1 MGTLTLA
8 QHRLTKLSYIKL
20 PSASVAHHE
29 FWTPTGPT
37 RGRSASTGAS
47 PSLAAV
53 PGTSRHG
60 LGIALDLGC
69 GVEPFGSEG

>member
-1 MGTLTLA
+1 MRTLTLA

-37 RGRSASTGAS
+37 RGRSASTGS

-69 GVEPFGSEG
+69 GVERFGSEG